1 MQRHLV
7 PLSAVLL
14 AGVVLTG
21 TAGAQDKKEL
31 AFVVN
36 GASDF
41 WKLAEAGVKKA
52 QGELPNYDL
61 QFKYPEQAAAA
72 VQQRL
77 MDDLV
82 AAGVDAIMVSAVD
95 PKTSTEAL
103 NRIGGQVP
111 LFTTDSDAPDSN
123 RIAYIGS
130 SNTDAGKQAG
140 EIMLKAMPDGGKCMG
155 FVGLP
160 GADNAR
166 ERIEGVR
173 EVIKGSKVEL
183 VDVRGDD
190 IDQTRA
196 KRNVED
202 TLAANPDINCMVGFY
217 SYNPPRIYEVLK
229 EAGRLGDIKVIAFDE
244 DPITLGGVREG
255 TIAGTVVQQP
265 YEWGYQGMKLM
276 AKYLEGDKSGIP
288 ANELIIIPT
297 KIIDKGNVD
306 AFEAELDRA
315 HQGLSAGREPG
326 RRRRAARPGP
336 MAEALLQLSGITK
349 TYPGVVALGG
359 VDLALHARRGAGPD
373 RRERRRQVDPGE
385 DPGRHHPAVERHDPD
400 RRRRRM
406 TGSPWARRSRPAS
419 PSSTRSSTCST
430 ISTSRPTCSS
440 AASRA
445 GAGRCG

>member
-1 MQRHLV
+1 MIFRIAA
-7 PLSAVLL
+7 SALML
-14 AGVVLTG
+14 ASTIAA
-21 TAGAQDKKEL
+21 TSAFAQDRKAL

-82 AAGVDAIMVSAVD
+82 AAGVSAIMVSAVD
-95 PKTSTEAL
+95 PKTSTDAL

-111 LFTTDSDAPDSN
+111 LFTTDSDAPDTN

-130 SNTDAGKQAG
+130 SNTDAGRQAG
-140 EIMLKAMPDGGKCMG
+140 EIALKALPEGGKCIG

-166 ERIEGVR
+166 ERIEGMK
-173 EVIKGSKVEL
+173 EVIAGSKVEL
-183 VDVRGDD
+183 IDVRGDD
-190 IDQTRA
+190 IDMTRA

-202 TLAANPDINCMVGFY
+202 ALAANPDIDCMVGFY

-229 EAGRLGDIKVIAFDE
+229 ESGKLGEITVVAFDE

-276 AKYLEGDKSGIP
+276 AAYLEGDKSMIP
-288 ANELIIIPT
+288 DDELVIVPT
-297 KIIDKGNVD
+297 KIIDKSNVD
-306 AFEAELDRA
+306 AFEAELK
-315 HQGLSAGREPG
+315 
-326 RRRRAARPGP
+326 AR
-336 MAEALLQLSGITK
+336 I
-349 TYPGVVALGG
+349 GG
-359 VDLALHARRGAGPD
+359 
-373 RRERRRQVDPGE
+373 
-385 DPGRHHPAVERHDPD
+385 
-400 RRRRRM
+400 
-406 TGSPWARRSRPAS
+406 
-419 PSSTRSSTCST
+419 
-430 ISTSRPTCSS
+430 
-440 AASRA
+440 
-445 GAGRCG
+445 